1 MLAIICFQVCFV
13 HYLFQLCSYQ
23 YRISTY
29 FILINLCFR
38 FYTVHEFTRVLL
50 NEANTRN
57 YGRRPF
63 ERTIRVLILILT
75 FIPFMTRGFVH
86 SGRMQDWAY
95 FHDVLSIMFCP
106 MVIQVNLLLI
116 FCPIYDV
123 SRRKKL
129 AKLLNFITTVST
141 IRAEQKSELPIIDM
155 FKAQNVYGWM
165 YTRLVIQSFGKRML
179 ARIDNFMSTYSIVCT
194 FVTIFLIATLFT
206 TPESLNEA
214 FVPQMCLL
222 ILIVLSMICAQVYL
236 ASQVNDEFSQ
246 HRINVVLNEMKA
258 NSRWLYIVELQ
269 DEMMTRDEQHTEKF
283 KMLETEKFRLE
294 EAMKAMKRVIEAITI
309 SNEQNPLCVLGM
321 KADMSI
327 LISILT
333 AIATLLSSI
342 ITVAL
347 RQRATSQE
355 NDDL

>member
-13 HYLFQLCSYQ
+13 HYLFQLCNYQ
-23 YRISTY
+23 YTLSAC
-29 FILINLCFR
+29 FLLINICSR
-38 FYTVHEFTRVLL
+38 SHTVHEFTRVLL

-57 YGRRPF
+57 YGRRLF
-63 ERTIRVLILILT
+63 NRSIRVIILILT
-75 FIPFMTRGFVH
+75 FLPFMVRGFVH
-86 SGRMQDWAY
+86 TGKMQDWAY
-95 FHDVLSIMFCP
+95 FYDVLYIIFCP
-106 MVIQVNLLLI
+106 IIINVNLLLI
-116 FCPIYDV
+116 FCPIFDV

-141 IRAEQKSELPIIDM
+141 IRAEQKSDLPIIDM

-179 ARIDNFMSTYSIVCT
+179 ARIDNFMSTYSIVSA
-194 FVTIFLIATLFT
+194 FVTIYLIASLFAD
-206 TPESLNEA
+206 PVSLEESY
-214 FVPQMCLL
+214 VHQMCLL
-222 ILIVLSMICAQVYL
+222 ILVVLSMICAQVYL
-236 ASQVNDEFSQ
+236 ASQVNDEFAQ

-258 NSRWLYIVELQ
+258 NSRWLYLVELQ
-269 DEMMTRDEQHTEKF
+269 DEMMTRDEQHTEEF
-283 KMLETEKFRLE
+283 KMVETEKFRLE

>member
-13 HYLFQLCSYQ
+13 HYLFQLCNHQ
-23 YRISTY
+23 YTLSAC
-29 FILINLCFR
+29 FLLINICFR
-38 FYTVHEFTRVLL
+38 SHTVHEFTRVLL

-57 YGRRPF
+57 YGRRLF
-63 ERTIRVLILILT
+63 TRLIRVLILILT
-75 FIPFMTRGFVH
+75 FLPFMLRGFVH
-86 SGRMQDWAY
+86 SGKMQDWAY
-95 FHDVLSIMFCP
+95 FHDVLSIIFCP
-106 MVIQVNLLLI
+106 MMINVNLLLI
-116 FCPIYDV
+116 FCPIFDV

-179 ARIDNFMSTYSIVCT
+179 ARIDNFMSTYSIVCA
-194 FVTIFLIATLFT
+194 FFTIYLIASLFT
-206 TPESLNEA
+206 DPVSFEESY
-214 FVPQMCLL
+214 VPQMCLL

-236 ASQVNDEFSQ
+236 ASQVNDEFAQ
-246 HRINVVLNEMKA
+246 HRVNVVLNEMKA
-258 NSRWLYIVELQ
+258 NSRWLYLVELQ

-283 KMLETEKFRLE
+283 KMVETEKFRLE

-347 RQRATSQE
+347 RQ
-355 NDDL
+355 